1 MTFEEKYKLLNTYHA
16 EVLNLKTF
24 LSITDYQSIREYEG
38 GAPMEAEIRKKR
50 AEARTRLNELE
61 ELIANTKEIEPEA
74 PQRPE
79 ASKESKSTET
89 QVEE

>member
-79 ASKESKSTET
+79 ASKESESTET

>member
-38 GAPMEAEIRKKR
+38 GAPMEDEIRKKR
-50 AEARTRLNELE
+50 AEARARLNELE

-74 PQRPE
+74 PQKPE
-79 ASKESKSTET
+79 VSKESESTET